1 MGVFDPALAILHGIS
16 DNAGLNPLERVRLE
30 AMVYAKKNDFER
42 ADKVL
47 TEAHM
52 KNPKS
57 GSLAGLMADFYRLM
71 GYSTLSETNSA
82 AAGEKAAARWFQKS
96 LDALNEELNW
106 STTFAESTPHELEI
120 PRINRDKTEMQMMLK
135 DYSNAIVTC
144 TAILRQEP
152 GNLDALL
159 NRAICELVLGR
170 LDAAKNDYLAL
181 EKSPEPSYKVYFGL
195 AQIAQKQND
204 QEGEIRYD
212 KLYLQY
218 APHNTAEYTN
228 ITQQL
233 RKLEGR

>member
-1 MGVFDPALAILHGIS
+1 
-16 DNAGLNPLERVRLE
+16 
-30 AMVYAKKNDFER
+30 
-42 ADKVL
+42 
-47 TEAHM
+47 
-52 KNPKS
+52 
-57 GSLAGLMADFYRLM
+57 
-71 GYSTLSETNSA
+71 
-82 AAGEKAAARWFQKS
+82 
-96 LDALNEELNW
+96 
-106 STTFAESTPHELEI
+106 
-120 PRINRDKTEMQMMLK
+120 MQMMLK

>member
-1 MGVFDPALAILHGIS
+1 
-16 DNAGLNPLERVRLE
+16 
-30 AMVYAKKNDFER
+30 
-42 ADKVL
+42 
-47 TEAHM
+47 
-52 KNPKS
+52 
-57 GSLAGLMADFYRLM
+57 M